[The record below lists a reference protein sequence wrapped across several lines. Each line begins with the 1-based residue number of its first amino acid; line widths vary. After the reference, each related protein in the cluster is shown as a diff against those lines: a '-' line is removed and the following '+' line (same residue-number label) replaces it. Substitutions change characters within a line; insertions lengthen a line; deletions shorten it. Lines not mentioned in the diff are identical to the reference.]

1 MKTLLIGINAKY
13 IHPTMA
19 IYQLKYNTSHQC
31 SIKEYTIKEGINTI
45 FENIKSLITSENFK
59 AIGFSCYLWNIEM
72 VIEITKMI
80 KQIFPNIIIILGGPE
95 VSYEAEYF
103 LNFDFIDYIISSEG
117 EESFNLL
124 LDFLEN
130 KISIN
135 NVPNLYYKHNTQIQY
150 TFNKLPN
157 LDNTVLATLHVEDKV
172 NRIIYVESSRGCPY
186 NCSYCVASLEK
197 RVRFFNRE
205 EVFRILKELMLAKVK
220 TIKFL
225 DRTFN
230 ANEKYMLDILDFI
243 EENNICSIFQFEIV
257 IEKMSDVAIER
268 ILNLKNSHLRF
279 EIGIQ
284 STNALTNEAV
294 GRHQNFEKL
303 RENTFK
309 LNKAKHVDL
318 HLDLIAGLPYEDLQ
332 CFKNS
337 FNEAFL
343 LQGKELQ
350 LGFLK
355 FLRGTK
361 MMDYIEEH
369 GYIYDKKPPYEI
381 IENKY
386 ITNSELQYIHKIE
399 HALDLYYNNS
409 TKFNRQRFKKSFEF
423 LFDNN
428 LITNPWEFFDDLSKI
443 ETNSKQLKD
452 LFINFDNYFKEKDFY
467 NLIHYYIIQDYLENF
482 LVKPS
487 IWWGKNNLI
496 SQYQDLIIE
505 RIPSLN
511 KNILFNYCIV
521 VENKEYIYIIK
532 YYDYKYETYE
542 LKKRISVRT

>member
-59 AIGFSCYLWNIEM
+59 VIGFSCYLWNIEM
-72 VIEITKMI
+72 VIEISKMI

-135 NVPNLYYKHNTQIQY
+135 NVPNLYYKHTTQIQY

-205 EVFRILKELMLAKVK
+205 EVFRILKELMLSKVK

-505 RIPSLN
+505 CIPSLN

-542 LKKRISVRT
+542 LKKRIS